1 MAREFYNRLAGV
13 RTWVS
18 EQLAVSESNNK
29 EQPSPA
35 RTKRSRFRL
44 LILCAVVFFASL
56 AVRLLYFQDMRGEV
70 LYEESLAST
79 MIYKYEE
86 EKQRMFNDGGLLF
99 PNNEVDPGDAR
110 MLFHPPGHSLLLA
123 AIYGRDTPDR
133 YYTALRLLQVFCG
146 ALASVLIVLIA
157 AQLLPLAVAAIA
169 GLLATLSPH
178 FAYHSLWL
186 TPDSLC
192 VLPLLAGIYLLI
204 LGYKRPRLLTIIAA
218 GAMLGLSVWLRTNAL
233 LLAPV
238 LALVIALVFERGKRL
253 RYSAAILLATAA
265 VISPITIRNWVVYH
279 RFVPVTLGNGLLLI
293 EGIAEYD
300 REGRFGLSPYDGQ
313 VCLIEAQWYGR
324 RDYRNNPWAP
334 DGIDRDRARFNRGI
348 EVISSNPVWSLG
360 MMRKRIAFMVR
371 YNDFRPTALPER
383 TSRAPSVYW
392 TPPFGHNTEV
402 TPGVEP
408 VFTASPQ
415 ELMSDAVASSK
426 MAVSLADG
434 GQEIQVSGQGLRQ
447 EDMFI
452 SAPVLLKAHTDYL
465 LRVSAELEQGN
476 AVVKV
481 KSVDSR
487 LALGEKALAP
497 PATRPNSVIEIPFA
511 SGHQT
516 QTRLSVNSNSQ
527 EATDTSLKV
536 GRVELIELG
545 PTPYQ
550 WTRPFRAVI
559 RALQQN
565 IFKTDYLRLLIV
577 AGIIILALARQWR
590 ALLILLAVPLYY
602 LFSHA
607 PFGIDYRYILPMHYF
622 LFIFAA
628 VALYCAGAAV
638 AKLTRRARKCPE
650 GAKGY

>member
-1 MAREFYNRLAGV
+1 MNLSNRFAGV
-13 RTWVS
+13 RTWLS
-18 EQLAVSESNNK
+18 EQFAAPEPDDK
-29 EQPSPA
+29 QPPSPA
-35 RTKRSRFRL
+35 GTTRSRFRL
-44 LILCAVVFFASL
+44 LTLCAVIFLASL
-56 AVRLLYFQDMRGEV
+56 AVRLMYFQDMRGEV
-70 LYEESLAST
+70 LYEESLATT

-86 EKQRMFNDGGLLF
+86 EKQRMFDDGGLLF
-99 PNNEVDPGDAR
+99 PNNAVDPADAR

-123 AIYGRDTPDR
+123 AIYGHDTPDR

-146 ALASVLIVLIA
+146 ALASVLIVLLA

-169 GLLATLSPH
+169 GLLAALSPH

-186 TPDSLC
+186 SPDSLC
-192 VLPLLAGIYLLI
+192 VLPLLASIYLLVR
-204 LGYKRPRLLTIIAA
+204 GYRRPRLLTVIAA
-218 GAMLGLSVWLRTNAL
+218 GAMLGLSVWMRTNAL

-238 LALVIALVFERGKRL
+238 LALLIALVFERGKRL

-265 VISPITIRNWVVYH
+265 VISPVTIRNWVVYH
-279 RFVPVTLGNGLLLI
+279 RFVPVTLGNGLLLV

-313 VCLIEAQWYGR
+313 VCLIEAQWHGR
-324 RDYRNNPWAP
+324 REYRNNPWVP
-334 DGIDRDRARFNRGI
+334 DGIDRDRARFSRGLEI
-348 EVISSNPVWSLG
+348 IRSNPAWSLG
-360 MMRKRIAFMVR
+360 MMRKRMAFMVR

-392 TPPFGHNTEV
+392 TPPFGHNAEV
-402 TPGVEP
+402 ATGIEP

-415 ELMSDAVASSK
+415 ELMSDTPASSK
-426 MAVSLADG
+426 TAASLADG
-434 GQEIQVSGQGLRQ
+434 GQELRVSGQGLLQ

-452 SAPVLLKAHTDYL
+452 SAPVPLKAHTDYL
-465 LRVSAELEQGN
+465 FRVSAELEQGN

-481 KSVDSR
+481 KSLDLR
-487 LALGEKALAP
+487 LALGEKALVP
-497 PATRPNSVIEIPFA
+497 HSRQPTSVIEIPFA

-516 QTRLSVNSNSQ
+516 EARVAINSNSQ
-527 EATDTSLKV
+527 EATDTSVKV

-565 IFKTDYLRLLIV
+565 IFKTDYLRFLIV
-577 AGIIILALARQWR
+577 AGIIIMALARYRR
-590 ALLILLAVPLYY
+590 ALLILVAVPLYY

-622 LFIFAA
+622 LFVFAA
-628 VALYCAGAAV
+628 VALYCAGAAIAQV
-638 AKLTRRARKCPE
+638 TRRAKQRI
-650 GAKGY
+650 GI

>member
-1 MAREFYNRLAGV
+1 MPSERLAGV
-13 RTWVS
+13 RTWFS
-18 EQLAVSESNNK
+18 KQLASFQSTDK
-29 EQPSPA
+29 EQASIA
-35 RTKRSRFRL
+35 RTRRGRSRL
-44 LILCAVVFFASL
+44 LIVCAVVFLASL

-70 LYEESLAST
+70 LYEESLATT

-86 EKQRMFNDGGLLF
+86 EKERMFDDGGLLF
-99 PNNEVDPGDAR
+99 PDKTVDPSDAR
-110 MLFHPPGHSLLLA
+110 MLFHPPGHTLLLA
-123 AIYGRDTPDR
+123 AIYGHDTPDR

-157 AQLLPLAVAAIA
+157 ARLLPLAVAAIA

-178 FAYHSLWL
+178 FAYQALWL
-186 TPDSLC
+186 SPDSLC
-192 VLPLLAGIYLLI
+192 MLPLLAAIYLLT
-204 LGYKRPRLLTIIAA
+204 LGYKRPHLLTVVAA
-218 GAMLGLSVWLRTNAL
+218 GALLGLSVWLRTNAL

-238 LALVIALVFERGKRL
+238 LALVVALVFERGKRL
-253 RYSAAILLATAA
+253 RYAAAILLATAA

-279 RFVPVTLGNGLLLI
+279 RFVPVTLGNGLLLV

-313 VCLIEAQWYGR
+313 ICIIEAQLFGR

-334 DGIDRDRARFNRGI
+334 DGIERDRARFNRGLEI
-348 EVISSNPVWSLG
+348 IRSNPAWSLG
-360 MMRKRIAFMVR
+360 MMRERMAFMVR

-383 TSRAPSVYW
+383 TSRAPSIYW
-392 TPPFGHNTEV
+392 TPPFGHSAEV
-402 TPGVEP
+402 AQGIGP

-415 ELMSDAVASSK
+415 ELSSDTAASPKIS
-426 MAVSLADG
+426 ASLADG
-434 GQEIQVSGQGLRQ
+434 GQELRLSGQRLIQ
-447 EDMFI
+447 EDMFV
-452 SAPVLLKAHTDYL
+452 SSPVSLKPHTDYI

-481 KSVDSR
+481 KSLDLR
-487 LALGEKALAP
+487 LALGEKALDP
-497 PATRPNSVIEIPFA
+497 PASITEIPFA

-516 QTRLSVNSNSQ
+516 EARVAVNSNSQ
-527 EATDTSLKV
+527 VATDASVKV
-536 GRVELIELG
+536 GRMELIELG

-577 AGIIILALARQWR
+577 AGIIILALAREHR
-590 ALLILLAVPLYY
+590 ALLILIAVPLYY

-622 LFIFAA
+622 LFVFAA
-628 VALYCAGAAV
+628 VTLYCAGAAIGQV
-638 AKLTRRARKCPE
+638 VRRARHLI
-650 GAKGY
+650 